1 MVSIFFKIEMALLH
15 GIDYIVRNK
24 QETVRQYEMEV
35 FRIDEFFQSLT
46 TNLFSQ
52 FQGERRRK
60 PENVC
65 MCTNSARFQTSLPS
79 WPWPF
84 SFTECLTGG
93 GKRDRNVISWAI
105 TEK

>member
-24 QETVRQYEMEV
+24 QENVRQYEMEV
-35 FRIDEFFQSLT
+35 FRMDEFFQSLT

-60 PENVC
+60 PEMYVCAQIVPGFRLHCLVGLGLSLLQNV
-65 MCTNSARFQTSLPS
+65 
-79 WPWPF
+79 
-84 SFTECLTGG
+84 
-93 GKRDRNVISWAI
+93 
-105 TEK
+105 